1 MPYKL
6 INKEN
11 HDDCK
16 PVTIQELK
24 NLETGNVFHGNVIVK
39 YKTTIGKEHGT
50 DLLRVDMTDRKW
62 QLTITLNIPHK
73 LISKFDDICVEGNYL
88 CIFEF
93 KISSKTKYDHGD
105 CNCILQI
112 SDPST
117 IEQIEPVCK
126 DYSFVP
132 TTTIKKLLTSKNPY
146 AIGTIV
152 ALVKSTKQ
160 IGTQYALDI
169 KDGNDE
175 DDQAM
180 VSSKHNNLNILIKN
194 LLIN

>member
-1 MPYKL
+1 MLPKLPYKL
-6 INKEN
+6 INRKN

-24 NLETGNVFHGNVIVK
+24 SLKTGNVFHGNVI
-39 YKTTIGKEHGT
+39 
-50 DLLRVDMTDRKW
+50 DMTDRKG

-73 LISKFDDICVEGNYL
+73 LISKYDDICVEGNCL
-88 CIFEF
+88 CISEF
-93 KISSKTKYDHGD
+93 KISSKTKYDHGN

-117 IEQIEPVCK
+117 IEKIEPVCK

-132 TTTIKKLLTSKNPY
+132 TTTIRQLLASKNPY
-146 AIGTIV
+146 AIGTIG
-152 ALVKSTKQ
+152 AIVKSTKQ
-160 IGTQYALDI
+160 IGTQFALHI

-180 VSSKHNNLNILIKN
+180 VSSKQNK
-194 LLIN
+194 